1 MAAGPISWGVCEV
14 PGWGV
19 QLPPER
25 VLAEIR
31 ALGIRDVEA
40 GPLGYL
46 GVDAR
51 AIRSLLNRHGLS
63 LVGGFVPVVLHEPAR
78 LDDTLASVRRVAAL
92 YAEAGGRVLV
102 SAGVVDLDWSP
113 RVELDAAG
121 WRTFC
126 DGLVRLDEV
135 AVEHDLLHVLHPH
148 VGTLVERVED
158 VERVLDGSDVRLC
171 LDTGHLTLGGA
182 DPARLAREAR
192 ERIGHVH
199 LKDVRG
205 GPAAELRSGR
215 ATLVEATRRGLFA
228 PLGDGEARVAD
239 TVRALEQSGYDGWY
253 VLEQDT
259 TLSDAAVPPP
269 GTGPAA
275 DARRSIEFL
284 RSVIGTDRQL
294 RQKEALA

>member
-1 MAAGPISWGVCEV
+1 V

-19 QLPPER
+19 QLAPER
-25 VLAEIR
+25 VLGEIR

-51 AIRSLLNRHGLS
+51 AIRSLLDRHGLS

-78 LDDTLASVRRVAAL
+78 LDDTLASVRQVAAL

-205 GPAAELRSGR
+205 GPAVELRSGR
-215 ATLVEATRRGLFA
+215 TTLVEATRRGLFA